1 LKRTAVLLVVL
12 LTAAACARAGGSGS
26 AARQTLTLEVVPV
39 VEVDPSRVKEALPA
53 EQADGSTAGEEL
65 QEEASPALS
74 PEGFGGKVTVTSE
87 PGAAVEVIVE
97 TSLGSTEYPRAAVR
111 LTITDP

>member
-1 LKRTAVLLVVL
+1 MKRTGVLLVVL
-12 LTAAACARAGGSGS
+12 LTVAACARAGASGP

-39 VEVDPSRVKEALPA
+39 VEVGPSRVTEAHPA
-53 EQADGSTAGEEL
+53 DRSTAREEV
-65 QEEASPALS
+65 QEDVSLALS

-87 PGAAVEVIVE
+87 PGAAVEVDVE
-97 TSLGSTEYPRAAVR
+97 TSLGSAEYPRAAVR